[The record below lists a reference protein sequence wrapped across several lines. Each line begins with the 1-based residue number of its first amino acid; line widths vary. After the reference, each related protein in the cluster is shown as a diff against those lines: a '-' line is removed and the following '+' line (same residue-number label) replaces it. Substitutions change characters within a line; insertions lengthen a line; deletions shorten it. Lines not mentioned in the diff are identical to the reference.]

1 MMKLRNTII
10 NDQRL
15 INAFL
20 NRYLKFDAE
29 VPLLLSQAMRYAVLN
44 PGKRLRPI
52 FALEAFKACGGRYRS
67 WIMPVCCGIEL
78 IHTFSLIHDDLPSM
92 DNDDLRRG
100 RPTLH
105 RRFDE
110 GTAILTADAL
120 LAFAYE
126 LFALSRAPMA
136 RKNRVVLLISKAI
149 GPKGM
154 AGGQLQDIG
163 LKVKNRG
170 MESEYLQIVRLKTAE
185 LIGASIATGA
195 VLAGAAPALERKLFR
210 LGIDLGVLFQLT
222 DDIIDWNNDRTRKT
236 EVLQPDARNRLQRE
250 AQVLAQKTKSGFSAL
265 GKEFWF
271 FSEISTY
278 ILNRRE

>member
-1 MMKLRNTII
+1 MKLLKTII

-15 INAFL
+15 INTFL
-20 NRYLKFDAE
+20 NSYLKFGTE

-52 FALEAFKACGGRYRS
+52 FAFEAFKACGGRYLS

-105 RRFDE
+105 RKFDE

-154 AGGQLQDIG
+154 AGGQLLDIG
-163 LKVKNRG
+163 LKGENWRNRNH
-170 MESEYLQIVRLKTAE
+170 YLHIVRLKTAE
-185 LIGASIATGA
+185 LIGVSIAIGA
-195 VLAGAAPALERKLFR
+195 VLAGAAPAMERKLYR
-210 LGIDLGVLFQLT
+210 LGIELGVLFQLT
-222 DDIIDWNNDRTRKT
+222 DDILDWNNDRRKKA
-236 EVLQPDARNRLQRE
+236 EVMPPDVRKQLPKE
-250 AQVLAQKTKSGFSAL
+250 AQVLAQKIKSGFSNL
-265 GKEFWF
+265 GKEFMF
-271 FSEISTY
+271 FSEISIY
-278 ILNRRE
+278 ILSRRQ